1 MVLTSYTNGSILSIE
16 VKTTAHD
23 KEKKQ
28 MENKNVLDII
38 DDGVSAFKLTM
49 NGVIIYASW
58 TLSDCFKHAEW
69 MYAVAS
75 QELYWKSGKKV
86 ELRKEV

>member
-1 MVLTSYTNGSILSIE
+1 
-16 VKTTAHD
+16 
-23 KEKKQ
+23 

-69 MYAVAS
+69 MHTVAG